1 MEKMKGH
8 KRECPWIHCSCDK
21 CQVTEKKRAKTRV
34 QVQQKRIKMEKA
46 AKEQDPSRQKSE
58 DALLKTAT
66 ERESETF
73 AQEQS
78 KLKRKPEPLLEESP
92 SPWKKTRLDKKP
104 KRTWEAVL
112 ALCEDFKFH
121 QDCYPLLHLIL
132 KDFTIEEARDK
143 IEQATKEV
151 AEKVSEESGRME
163 AGQVGPHYPW
173 LGPHYHPLPPRA
185 PDLQAASLYKIPP
198 ALYPRPVPFGFP
210 FPLIRATPYGFAHT
224 VPSTTYTIPCHE
236 PARPSVLS
244 YDDFQKLENKR
255 SSPCSHH
262 SEEPSSFNQLEI

>member
-1 MEKMKGH
+1 MPRKM
-8 KRECPWIHCSCDK
+8 DK
-21 CQVTEKKRAKTRV
+21 KYIKHYPPPPVLSTVESFGIPSDGPRV
-34 QVQQKRIKMEKA
+34 QSLPLFPKIINKTKA
-46 AKEQDPSRQKSE
+46 IPSNLPELIPISRQDPNRKISE
-58 DALLKTAT
+58 DTLLENAT
-66 ERESETF
+66 ERVRETESF

-78 KLKRKPEPLLEESP
+78 NLKRKGEPLIEESS

-163 AGQVGPHYPW
+163 AGPMGPHYPW
-173 LGPHYHPLPPRA
+173 LGPHYHALPTPRA

-198 ALYPRPVPFGFP
+198 ALYPRPVPFPGFP
-210 FPLIRATPYGFAHT
+210 FPLIRATPYHFAHT

-236 PARPSVLS
+236 VCDVSAGEAFRPFL
-244 YDDFQKLENKR
+244 
-255 SSPCSHH
+255 
-262 SEEPSSFNQLEI
+262 